1 MGVSEMSLAEIAQIV
16 KDLGLTGGL
25 IVGIWLLIKGKLVPR
40 QTVDEMREHA
50 NAQTK
55 LLAQEITK
63 EFSEGL
69 QVAVKEGV
77 KEGTIAAVEHL
88 NGGNV

>member
-1 MGVSEMSLAEIAQIV
+1 MENMTFADIAQIL

-25 IVGIWLLIKGKLVPR
+25 IVGIWLLIKGKLVPK
-40 QTVDEMREHA
+40 QTVDEMKEHA
-50 NAQTK
+50 SAQTR

-63 EFSEGL
+63 DFLVGTKE
-69 QVAVKEGV
+69 AIKEGV

-88 NGGNV
+88 NGGDA

>member
-1 MGVSEMSLAEIAQIV
+1 MENMTFAEIAQII

-40 QTVDEMREHA
+40 QTVDEMKELA
-50 NAQTK
+50 EAQTK

-63 EFSEGL
+63 DFLVGTKE
-69 QVAVKEGV
+69 AVKEGV
-77 KEGTIAAVEHL
+77 IAAVEHL
-88 NGGNV
+88 NGGS